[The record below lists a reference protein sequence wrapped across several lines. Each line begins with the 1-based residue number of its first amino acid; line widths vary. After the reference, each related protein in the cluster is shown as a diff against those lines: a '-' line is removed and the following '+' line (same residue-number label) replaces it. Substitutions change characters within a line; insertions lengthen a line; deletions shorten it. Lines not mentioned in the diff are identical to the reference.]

1 MTELFVKIL
10 NMSITASY
18 LILAVLLLRIL
29 AKRIPRKYI
38 CLLWILAAIRLV
50 VPFELESTVSL
61 IPSGRTVTK
70 EIMTDYV
77 PQIDSGIAT
86 IDSRVNAAMT
96 NAGAATA
103 ASANPM
109 QIYMGILSIIWV
121 AGIAVMLLLCV
132 ISYVRLDYRLVNA
145 KPQQGRIYRC
155 DEITTPFVLG
165 IFKPKIY
172 LPSSI
177 DEEFDYVVA
186 HEEVHI
192 RRFDHVTKPLAY
204 LILML
209 HWFNP
214 LVWIGFIMYCRDV
227 ELACDDRVVREM
239 SVEERKEYASA
250 LLNCSVKQSVL
261 SICPLAFGEIGVRS
275 RISKVLHFNK
285 PTKAILAVTAA
296 ITAVI
301 VICFMTNPSSLATSG
316 IKLDENMEQAVVD
329 GLLSEKYD
337 GDGPIECSVE
347 GHVVLGTEEK
357 DAVTKVYAIVST
369 AKYGFFDD
377 KFLER
382 GDSTETP
389 AVIHLT
395 KDNGKYH
402 FQKIVYPNGGT
413 AYERALKEMFP
424 ENLYE
429 KALHSEDYSQQLDVQ
444 RKAYV
449 KAYLDKIGSK
459 AEVGKFD
466 DYNRSNNLVFSDFPI
481 QALELLWEKYSDYD
495 TWLGSGERLIDGVRH
510 VYQVSTDGKR
520 TITYHHYL
528 KDSNKTLEK
537 SIVTIFTKGKK
548 AYIDCLQEGAR
559 DSEHY
564 EIALKDDY
572 VYQRQ

>member
-29 AKRIPRKYI
+29 AKRIPQKYI
-38 CLLWILAAIRLV
+38 CLLWVLAAVRLV
-50 VPFELESTVSL
+50 VPFELESAVSL

-77 PQIDSGIAT
+77 PQIDSGIKVV
-86 IDSRVNAAMT
+86 DSTVNAAMT
-96 NAGAATA
+96 NAGATTT

-177 DEEFDYVVA
+177 DEEFDHVVA

-192 RRFDHVTKPLAY
+192 RRFDHVTKLLAY

-214 LVWIGFIMYCRDV
+214 LVWVGFIMYCRDV
-227 ELACDDRVVREM
+227 ELACDERVVREM
-239 SVEERKEYASA
+239 TVEERKEYASA
-250 LLNCSVKQSVL
+250 LLHCSVKQSVL

-275 RISKVLHFNK
+275 RISKVLHFSK
-285 PTKAILAVTAA
+285 PTKAILLLTAA

-301 VICFMTNPSSLATSG
+301 VICFMTNPTSLATSG
-316 IKLDENMEQAVVD
+316 IEVDKNLDAAISRCLLLEQYNND
-329 GLLSEKYD
+329 GQT
-337 GDGPIECSVE
+337 ECSAE
-347 GHVVLGTEEK
+347 GHVVLGTEK
-357 DAVTKVYAIVST
+357 TGSSTKVYAIVST
-369 AKYGFFDD
+369 GQYGFFDN
-377 KFLER
+377 KFLQKR
-382 GDSTETP
+382 VSNPIP
-389 AVIHLT
+389 AVIYLT
-395 KDNGKYH
+395 ENSEGYLYQTID
-402 FQKIVYPNGGT
+402 YPVDEYG
-413 AYERALKEMFP
+413 YEKSLKEIFP
-424 ENLYE
+424 PNLQKE
-429 KALHSEDYSQQLDVQ
+429 ALNGQKYYSTIKKQKETYA
-444 RKAYV
+444 RI
-449 KAYLDKIGSK
+449 YLDRQGRT
-459 AEVGKFD
+459 AEVG
-466 DYNRSNNLVFSDFPI
+466 DYGDFTLKSLTDYDFPI
-481 QALELLWEKYSDYD
+481 EVINFLNEKYTDYD
-495 TWLGSGERLIDGVRH
+495 TWLGSGERLIDKVRH
-510 VYQVSTDGKR
+510 VYQVSTDGR
-520 TITYHHYL
+520 HTITYHHYL
-528 KDSNKTLEK
+528 KDSKKTVEK
-537 SIVTIFTKGKK
+537 SIVTISARGKK
-548 AYIDCLQEGAR
+548 AYIDCLNESTGNN
-559 DSEHY
+559 EHY
-564 EIALKDDY
+564 EIALKNDY